1 MTELGGPQ
9 RAAVRPKMLCFQ
21 VPKCTRQGHSKMHR
35 NTDPKYMCTHTEV
48 LCYCATQPGA
58 PRLVQLVALV
68 LAAGYR
74 AGRTKRAPTDFL
86 MCSSLPPQA
95 VLSVSADQA
104 AEPGLPNLQ
113 AQEQAQSPR
122 ASGLKSRRCSA
133 GAKLG
138 GSAVSA
144 ESKKDLKPNTPRAAA
159 SRRECAASSRGLRM
173 HPGASGKLMHI
184 AFQGKAERQ
193 GQPQSSKKGVGSD
206 LMTCSEQLGTTHWA
220 EKR

>member
-21 VPKCTRQGHSKMHR
+21 VPKCTPQGHSKMR
-35 NTDPKYMCTHTEV
+35 CNTDPKYTCTHTEV

-58 PRLVQLVALV
+58 PRLVQLVAGAGCGLQSWARKKSPNRFSDV
-68 LAAGYR
+68 LLTSTPGSFFSLSQSGCGTRR
-74 AGRTKRAPTDFL
+74 AQPT
-86 MCSSLPPQA
+86 
-95 VLSVSADQA
+95 
-104 AEPGLPNLQ
+104 G
-113 AQEQAQSPR
+113 QEQAQSPR

-144 ESKKDLKPNTPRAAA
+144 ESKMDLKPNTPRAAA

-184 AFQGKAERQ
+184 ALRGKAERQ